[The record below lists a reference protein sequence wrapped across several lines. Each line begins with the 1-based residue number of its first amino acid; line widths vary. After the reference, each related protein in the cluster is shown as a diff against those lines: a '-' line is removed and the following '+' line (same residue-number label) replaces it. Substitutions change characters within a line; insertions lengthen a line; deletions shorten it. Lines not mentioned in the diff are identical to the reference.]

1 MKTISCMNIDEN
13 KLYSSGG
20 EIKTYKKGEMIYRE
34 GQHALYYFQI
44 IEGKVK
50 LNNYDDDG
58 KEFIQNIFVG
68 KQSFGDSLLF
78 VDKFYPTNAVCIAPS
93 EIIKVPKEQF
103 LNLMKKDPDLS
114 LEMNACLSQ
123 RLYFKAIMLQ
133 NMASL
138 NPISRLTGFLDYLK
152 SYHDDSC
159 GNCFHVELTRQQIAN
174 LLGLRVET
182 VIRALKKME
191 KQGNI
196 TLENRKIIY

>member
-1 MKTISCMNIDEN
+1 MNIDEER
-13 KLYSSGG
+13 LYSSGG
-20 EIKTYKKGEMIYRE
+20 EIKEYKKGEVIYRD
-34 GQHALYYFQI
+34 GNHALYYFQI
-44 IEGKVK
+44 VEGKVK

-58 KEFIQNIFVG
+58 KEFIQNIFGG

-78 VDKFYPTNAVCIAPS
+78 LDKFYPTNAVCITPA
-93 EIIKVPKEQF
+93 EIIRVPKDKF
-103 LNLMKKDPDLS
+103 LKLIKADPHLS

-123 RLYFKAIMLQ
+123 RLYFKAVMLQ

-138 NPISRLTGFLDYLK
+138 NPISRLIGFLDYLK